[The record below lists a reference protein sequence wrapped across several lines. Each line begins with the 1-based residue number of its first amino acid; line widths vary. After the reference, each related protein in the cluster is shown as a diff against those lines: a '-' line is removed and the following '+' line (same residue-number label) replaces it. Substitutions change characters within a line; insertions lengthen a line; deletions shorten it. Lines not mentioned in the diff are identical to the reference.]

1 LIRSAMKN
9 ALEAKLMYRE
19 NAVRSATPIELV
31 VILFDAALDDMR
43 HAASAIQ
50 SSNLEERAAAIRHA
64 MLILQQL
71 QGTLDFDKGGQVAR
85 QFEQFYNLIRAK
97 VLESQLRNSAELMQ
111 QQIQFMAEVRDCWA
125 EAERQLKPKASAP
138 AAVAAPAAARS
149 VLEDGGPTAEWN
161 A

>member
-1 LIRSAMKN
+1 MKN
-9 ALEAKLMYRE
+9 ALEAKLTYRE

-43 HAASAIQ
+43 RANAAIQ
-50 SSNLEERAAAIRHA
+50 ATDVEERAQAIRHA

-71 QGTLDFDKGGQVAR
+71 QGTLDFEKGGQVAR

-97 VLESQLRNSAELMQ
+97 LLESQLRNSAELMQ
-111 QQIQFMAEVRDCWA
+111 QQIQFMSEVRDCWL
-125 EAERQLKPKASAP
+125 EAERQLKPKPLAP
-138 AAVAAPAAARS
+138 TVIAAPSAAKS
-149 VLEDGGPTAEWN
+149 VLAEGGPTAEWN

>member
-1 LIRSAMKN
+1 MQN
-9 ALEAKLMYRE
+9 ALEAKLTYRE

-43 HAASAIQ
+43 RADAAIRASDV
-50 SSNLEERAAAIRHA
+50 EERARAIRHA
-64 MLILQQL
+64 MVILQQL
-71 QGTLDFDKGGQVAR
+71 QGTLDFEKGGQVAR

-97 VLESQLRNSAELMQ
+97 LLESQLRNSTELMQ

-125 EAERQLKPKASAP
+125 EGERQLKPKPP
-138 AAVAAPAAARS
+138 ATVVIAAPAAARS
-149 VLEDGGPTAEWN
+149 VLADEGPTAEWN

>member
-1 LIRSAMKN
+1 MKN
-9 ALEAKLMYRE
+9 ALEAKLTYRE
-19 NAVRSATPIELV
+19 NAVRGATPIELV

-43 HAASAIQ
+43 RADAAIRASDV
-50 SSNLEERAAAIRHA
+50 EERARAIRHA
-64 MLILQQL
+64 MVILQQL

-97 VLESQLRNSAELMQ
+97 LLESQLRNSAELMQ
-111 QQIQFMAEVRDCWA
+111 QQIQFMSEIRECWA
-125 EAERQLKPKASAP
+125 EAERQLKPKP
-138 AAVAAPAAARS
+138 LVTTVIVAPAAARN